1 MGKRSPASR
10 VMSPY
15 SPKYSSTPAEYNSY
29 PSTSER
35 EPVSSWGDSGTGI
48 NASFEAASESFPSAL
63 SNASAIASSLL
74 EPSKAANKESTST
87 ETSTENNSSV
97 FHGGFGT
104 STNTD
109 TSTDTS
115 TSETTST
122 STSISA
128 PSSLSYGTTTAIYLT
143 NTAITNNSPTVTG
156 DVDSY
161 SIAPALPTGL
171 SLDTTTGI
179 ISGTPTATTAATSYT
194 ITATNTGGTTTATI
208 TIRTG
213 PGFQVNS
220 TADTSDANAGNGVC
234 ATAGSVCT
242 LRAAVEEINAL
253 SLGVSQLILV
263 PAGTITLSGT
273 EISLDGHMEI
283 IGASQTTTIIDGND
297 ASRVFI
303 ANTSVNK
310 TYIFTGLTIQNGNVV
325 GRGAC
330 LRGTGN
336 SWALTNVTINSCE
349 NPGGTLSG
357 GVDLDESGALALVVS
372 IDSCKFTN
380 NTSAGYGGAFFYFSN
395 NVGSTLSIADSTFTG
410 NRTQDNRGGA
420 MYLIAT
426 NATLSGNLF
435 ASNTL
440 DTPTGPA
447 VYLEEGI
454 YTVTNNTFRANTG
467 PGLTAYS
474 NTVAGLTLT
483 ATNNTF
489 VDNTS
494 NACFEAAFGVG
505 LNSTATIANNIF
517 KGNSCNG
524 FFNNCN
530 VGAAITSNGGNVTDQ
545 AGADCNT
552 IHASDLNSTTALLD
566 PLADNGGPTQTM
578 ALQAGSPGVD
588 QGVNASCPTTDQRGY
603 PRPVNGTCDAGA
615 FERQ

>member
-1 MGKRSPASR
+1 
-10 VMSPY
+10 
-15 SPKYSSTPAEYNSY
+15 
-29 PSTSER
+29 
-35 EPVSSWGDSGTGI
+35 
-48 NASFEAASESFPSAL
+48 
-63 SNASAIASSLL
+63 
-74 EPSKAANKESTST
+74 
-87 ETSTENNSSV
+87 
-97 FHGGFGT
+97 
-104 STNTD
+104 
-109 TSTDTS
+109 
-115 TSETTST
+115 
-122 STSISA
+122 
-128 PSSLSYGTTTAIYLT
+128 
-143 NTAITNNSPTVTG
+143 
-156 DVDSY
+156 
-161 SIAPALPTGL
+161 
-171 SLDTTTGI
+171 
-179 ISGTPTATTAATSYT
+179 
-194 ITATNTGGTTTATI
+194 
-208 TIRTG
+208 
-213 PGFQVNS
+213 
-220 TADTSDANAGNGVC
+220 
-234 ATAGSVCT
+234 
-242 LRAAVEEINAL
+242 
-253 SLGVSQLILV
+253 
-263 PAGTITLSGT
+263 
-273 EISLDGHMEI
+273 
-283 IGASQTTTIIDGND
+283 
-297 ASRVFI
+297 
-303 ANTSVNK
+303 
-310 TYIFTGLTIQNGNVV
+310 
-325 GRGAC
+325 
-330 LRGTGN
+330 
-336 SWALTNVTINSCE
+336 
-349 NPGGTLSG
+349 
-357 GVDLDESGALALVVS
+357 
-372 IDSCKFTN
+372 
-380 NTSAGYGGAFFYFSN
+380 
-395 NVGSTLSIADSTFTG
+395 
-410 NRTQDNRGGA
+410 